1 MAAVPSRAGVQ
12 VQPNVTPMIDV
23 MLVLLI
29 VFMVAAPL
37 LMTGI
42 PAVPPQAVHLTAHPD
57 DPADYTLGID
67 AQGRYWLRHEMVP
80 APELEARLHAL
91 FRARPDD
98 RVLYLR
104 ADRAVDYAV
113 VQDAMDRAAR
123 SGARVVGL
131 IAEAPRRARGS
142 R

>member
-1 MAAVPSRAGVQ
+1 MNAAPSTRTAVQ

-37 LMTGI
+37 LVAGM
-42 PAVPPQAVHLTAHPD
+42 PAVPPQAVNLKAHPD

-67 AQGRYWLRHEMVP
+67 RDGQYYLNKRPIVAAALEPALR
-80 APELEARLHAL
+80 RLFAT
-91 FRARPDD
+91 RPDD

-104 ADRAVDYAV
+104 ADRSLDYGVVHSAMAV
-113 VQDAMDRAAR
+113 AAR

-131 IAEAPRRARGS
+131 VAERRATGVR
-142 R
+142 